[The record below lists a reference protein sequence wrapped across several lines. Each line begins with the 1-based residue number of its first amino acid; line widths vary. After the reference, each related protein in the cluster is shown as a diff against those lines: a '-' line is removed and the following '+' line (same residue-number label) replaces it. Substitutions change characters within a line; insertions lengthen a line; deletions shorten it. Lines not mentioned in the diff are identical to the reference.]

1 MIAFEKMHGNGND
14 FVVIDALT
22 SNIAF
27 SKAFVKRMAHRK
39 LGVGFDQLIVIYPP
53 KKKQD
58 DFFIKFF
65 NADGSQAGM
74 CMNGLRCVAYFI
86 WKNKLAPKKI
96 LKLGTK
102 TKSIEAK
109 LLKDSMIQ
117 LSFDLP
123 KKITLPGSVLKFL
136 EKKGFKSSQAIDVGN
151 KHLILRKTNLDTHDL
166 ANTDV
171 VLRKN
176 KFLSDFNI
184 SIIKITKNAINVRTS
199 EHGAGETLACGSA
212 AASISFAYGKDDAK
226 TTLKF
231 RGGKITTIKAANMKL
246 IGPAV
251 KLFEGRWE
259 S

>member
-22 SNIAF
+22 SNIVF
-27 SKAFVKRMAHRK
+27 SKALVKRIAHRK
-39 LGVGFDQLIVIYPP
+39 LGVGCDQLIAIYPP

-65 NADGSQAGM
+65 NADGSQAEM

-86 WKNKLAPKKI
+86 WKNKLAPKKV
-96 LKLGTK
+96 LNLGTK
-102 TKSIEAK
+102 TKAIKAK
-109 LLKDSMIQ
+109 LLKNSMIE

-123 KKITLPGSVLKFL
+123 KIITLPRSVLNFL
-136 EKKGFKSSQAIDVGN
+136 EKKGFKNSRAIDVGN

-166 ANTDV
+166 ANTDS

-176 KFLSDFNI
+176 SFLSDFNI

-212 AASISFAYGKDDAK
+212 AASIGFAYGKDDAK

-231 RGGKITTIKAANMKL
+231 RGGKIITIKAAIMRL

>member
-1 MIAFEKMHGNGND
+1 MHE
-14 FVVIDALT
+14 
-22 SNIAF
+22 
-27 SKAFVKRMAHRK
+27 R
-39 LGVGFDQLIVIYPP
+39 
-53 KKKQD
+53 
-58 DFFIKFF
+58 
-65 NADGSQAGM
+65 
-74 CMNGLRCVAYFI
+74 LRCAAYFI

-109 LLKDSMIQ
+109 LLKDSMIE

-123 KKITLPGSVLKFL
+123 KKITLPRSVINFL
-136 EKKGFKSSQAIDVGN
+136 DKKGFKNSQAIDVGN
-151 KHLILRKTNLDTHDL
+151 KHLIIRKANLDTHDL
-166 ANTDV
+166 AKTDV

-176 KFLSDFNI
+176 KFLSDFNV

-212 AASISFAYGKDDAK
+212 AASIGFAYGKDDAK

-246 IGPAV
+246 IGQQLSYSKEDGKV
-251 KLFEGRWE
+251 KRKRCRVIPT
-259 S
+259 

>member
-1 MIAFEKMHGNGND
+1 MIE
-14 FVVIDALT
+14 
-22 SNIAF
+22 
-27 SKAFVKRMAHRK
+27 
-39 LGVGFDQLIVIYPP
+39 
-53 KKKQD
+53 
-58 DFFIKFF
+58 
-65 NADGSQAGM
+65 
-74 CMNGLRCVAYFI
+74 
-86 WKNKLAPKKI
+86 
-96 LKLGTK
+96 
-102 TKSIEAK
+102 
-109 LLKDSMIQ
+109 

-123 KKITLPGSVLKFL
+123 KKITLPRSVLNFL
-136 EKKGFKSSQAIDVGN
+136 EKEGFKNSQAIDVGN
-151 KHLILRKTNLDTHDL
+151 KHLILRISNLDTHDL
-166 ANTDV
+166 ANTDS

-176 KFLSDFNI
+176 IFLSDFNI

-212 AASISFAYGKDDAK
+212 AASIGFAYGKDDAK

>member
-27 SKAFVKRMAHRK
+27 SKALVKRMAHRK

-86 WKNKLAPKKI
+86 WENKLAPKKV
-96 LKLGTK
+96 LNLGTK
-102 TKSIEAK
+102 TKGIKAK
-109 LLKDSMIQ
+109 LLKNYMIE

-123 KKITLPGSVLKFL
+123 KKITLPRSVLT
-136 EKKGFKSSQAIDVGN
+136 KSG
-151 KHLILRKTNLDTHDL
+151 
-166 ANTDV
+166 
-171 VLRKN
+171 
-176 KFLSDFNI
+176 
-184 SIIKITKNAINVRTS
+184 
-199 EHGAGETLACGSA
+199 
-212 AASISFAYGKDDAK
+212 
-226 TTLKF
+226 TT
-231 RGGKITTIKAANMKL
+231 
-246 IGPAV
+246 
-251 KLFEGRWE
+251 
-259 S
+259 